1 MIRAISP
8 NLFVS
13 LLCFLLSSNPL
24 ISQTQ
29 QDLEFLNLLPNN
41 QATSIAE
48 KLGVQ
53 TGKPISD
60 EVVMDTFDPPQFS
73 SIEAKNLDEIDID
86 ENKKELS
93 TFGMNLF
100 KDSPTT
106 FAPIDLAPAPK
117 EYVIGPG
124 DELASSYLER

>member
-8 NLFVS
+8 NLFVP
-13 LLCFLLSSNPL
+13 LLCFLLSSNIL

-29 QDLEFLNLLPNN
+29 EDLEFLNLLPNN

-60 EVVMDTFDPPQFS
+60 EVVMDTFDSPQFS
-73 SIEAKNLDEIDID
+73 STETKNLDETNID
-86 ENKKELS
+86 ENEKGLS
-93 TFGMNLF
+93 IFGMNL
-100 KDSPTT
+100 
-106 FAPIDLAPAPK
+106 
-117 EYVIGPG
+117 
-124 DELASSYLER
+124 